1 MSRTIK
7 AIERHMI
14 PRSSRLRVEAPAR
27 QTAQPMRNGERK
39 LVAEWQ
45 RGAEILGHAQRK
57 LRLAFAPTQSP
68 ALATLSR
75 EFVMSRT
82 LEAITKHTDGSP
94 QIKPQTMKAMQI
106 HNYGG
111 PEVLHYEDVPRPQ
124 PQAGEVLV
132 RIHAAGVNPID
143 WKVREGHM
151 KDFWPHKFPIILG
164 WDLSGV
170 VEELGRG
177 VSRLKIGD
185 EVYSLPDP
193 TRNGAYADYI
203 VVREPELALKPKSL
217 HHIRAAAVPLAALT
231 AWQSL
236 FDTARLQPGQRV
248 LIHAGSGGVGHFAVQ
263 LAKWKGAYV
272 FATASTKNQDLLRE
286 LGVDEPIDYTQQRFE
301 DIARKIDIVLDT
313 LGDETQER
321 SWSVLKKGGV
331 LVSLV
336 QPPSEEKAKELGV
349 RAAIIGAQPNGA
361 QLAEIAKI
369 IEAGKL
375 APVIDRILP
384 LSEAR
389 RAHELSQSGHTHGKI
404 ALRVSNGDGAFER
417 KTATLQ

>member
-1 MSRTIK
+1 MVFPKSPVLGRSLF
-7 AIERHMI
+7 IEKK
-14 PRSSRLRVEAPAR
+14 V
-27 QTAQPMRNGERK
+27 
-39 LVAEWQ
+39 
-45 RGAEILGHAQRK
+45 
-57 LRLAFAPTQSP
+57 
-68 ALATLSR
+68 
-75 EFVMSRT
+75 
-82 LEAITKHTDGSP
+82 
-94 QIKPQTMKAMQI
+94 TMKAIQI

-111 PEVLHYEDVPRPQ
+111 PEVLKYEDAPRPK
-124 PQAGEVLV
+124 PQAGEVVV
-132 RIHAAGVNPID
+132 RVHAAGVNPID

-151 KDFWPHKFPIILG
+151 KDFWPHKFPLILG

-170 VEELGRG
+170 VEEVGPR
-177 VSRLKIGD
+177 VSQFKIGD
-185 EVYSLPDP
+185 EVYSIPDP

-203 VVREPELALKPKSL
+203 VVRESECSLKPNSL

-236 FDTARLQPGQRV
+236 FDTAQLQPGQRV
-248 LIHAGSGGVGHFAVQ
+248 LIHAGSGGVGHLAVQ

-301 DIARKIDIVLDT
+301 NVARNIDIVLDT
-313 LGDETQER
+313 IGGETQER
-321 SWSVLKKGGV
+321 SWSVLKKGGN

-349 RAAIIGAQPNGA
+349 RTAFVAGHPSGA

-369 IEAGKL
+369 VDSGKL

-384 LSEAR
+384 FSEVR
-389 RAHELSQSGHTHGKI
+389 RAHELSQSGHTRGKI
-404 ALRVSNGDGAFER
+404 VLRVKNGDGTLER
-417 KTATLQ
+417 KQS

>member
-1 MSRTIK
+1 
-7 AIERHMI
+7 
-14 PRSSRLRVEAPAR
+14 V
-27 QTAQPMRNGERK
+27 
-39 LVAEWQ
+39 
-45 RGAEILGHAQRK
+45 
-57 LRLAFAPTQSP
+57 
-68 ALATLSR
+68 
-75 EFVMSRT
+75 
-82 LEAITKHTDGSP
+82 
-94 QIKPQTMKAMQI
+94 
-106 HNYGG
+106 
-111 PEVLHYEDVPRPQ
+111 
-124 PQAGEVLV
+124 
-132 RIHAAGVNPID
+132 HAAGVNPID

-151 KDFWPHKFPIILG
+151 KDFWPHKFPLTLG

-170 VEELGRG
+170 VEEIGAG
-177 VSRLKIGD
+177 VSRFKKGD

-203 VVREPELALKPKSL
+203 VFRESDLALKPNSL

-236 FDTARLQPGQRV
+236 FETAQLQPGQRV

-272 FATASTKNQDLLRE
+272 FATASTKNQDLLRK

-301 DIARKIDIVLDT
+301 DVARNIDIVLDT
-313 LGDETQER
+313 IGGETQER

-349 RAAIIGAQPNGA
+349 RAAFVAGHPSGA

-369 IEAGKL
+369 IDSGKL
-375 APVIDRILP
+375 APIIDRILP
-384 LSEAR
+384 FSEAR
-389 RAHELSQSGHTHGKI
+389 RAHELSQFGHIHGKI
-404 ALRVSNGDGAFER
+404 VLRVKNGDG
-417 KTATLQ
+417 TLK

>member
-1 MSRTIK
+1 MATARARNAVRTHPKKIAVGLRAFAINQTGNSQPVAAMSRTI
-7 AIERHMI
+7 
-14 PRSSRLRVEAPAR
+14 
-27 QTAQPMRNGERK
+27 
-39 LVAEWQ
+39 
-45 RGAEILGHAQRK
+45 
-57 LRLAFAPTQSP
+57 
-68 ALATLSR
+68 
-75 EFVMSRT
+75 
-82 LEAITKHTDGSP
+82 EAITKHTGAIPEKDSSA
-94 QIKPQTMKAMQI
+94 KYQTMKAIRI

-111 PEVLHYEDVPRPQ
+111 PEVLQYEDAPRPK
-124 PQAGEVLV
+124 PQAGEVLIRV
-132 RIHAAGVNPID
+132 HAAGVNPID

-151 KDFWPHKFPIILG
+151 KDFWPHKLPLILG

-170 VEELGRG
+170 VEEVGPRI
-177 VSRLKIGD
+177 SQFKKGD

-203 VVREPELALKPKSL
+203 VVREPELALKPNSL
-217 HHIRAAAVPLAALT
+217 HDIRAAAVPLAALT
-231 AWQSL
+231 GWQSL
-236 FDTARLQPGQRV
+236 FDTAQLQPGQRV

-301 DIARKIDIVLDT
+301 DVGRNIDIVLDT
-313 LGDETQER
+313 LGGETQER

-336 QPPSEEKAKELGV
+336 QPPSEEKAEELGV

-361 QLAEIAKI
+361 QLARIAKI
-369 IEAGKL
+369 IDAGQL

-384 LSEAR
+384 LSEVR

-404 ALRVSNGDGAFER
+404 ALRVSNGKGTLER
-417 KTATLQ
+417 KQS

>member
-1 MSRTIK
+1 MSK
-7 AIERHMI
+7 
-14 PRSSRLRVEAPAR
+14 
-27 QTAQPMRNGERK
+27 
-39 LVAEWQ
+39 
-45 RGAEILGHAQRK
+45 
-57 LRLAFAPTQSP
+57 
-68 ALATLSR
+68 
-75 EFVMSRT
+75 
-82 LEAITKHTDGSP
+82 
-94 QIKPQTMKAMQI
+94 TMKAIRI

-111 PEVLHYEDVPRPQ
+111 PEVLQYEDAPRPE

-132 RIHAAGVNPID
+132 RVHAAGVNPID
-143 WKVREGHM
+143 WKVCEGHM
-151 KDFWPHKFPIILG
+151 KDFWRHRFPLILG

-177 VSRLKIGD
+177 VSRFKIGD
-185 EVYSLPDP
+185 EVYSLPAP
-193 TRNGAYADYI
+193 TRNGAYANYI
-203 VVREPELALKPKSL
+203 VVREPELALKPNSL

-236 FDTARLQPGQRV
+236 FGTAQLQPGQGV

-286 LGVDEPIDYTQQRFE
+286 LGVDEPIDYTRQRFE
-301 DIARKIDIVLDT
+301 DITRKVDIVLDT
-313 LGDETQER
+313 LGNETQKR

-349 RAAIIGAQPNGA
+349 RAALLGAQPNGA

-369 IEAGKL
+369 IDSGKL
-375 APVIDRILP
+375 TPVINRILP

-404 ALRVSNGDGAFER
+404 ALRVNNGDGTLER
-417 KTATLQ
+417 KQS

>member
-1 MSRTIK
+1 MSRTI
-7 AIERHMI
+7 
-14 PRSSRLRVEAPAR
+14 
-27 QTAQPMRNGERK
+27 
-39 LVAEWQ
+39 
-45 RGAEILGHAQRK
+45 
-57 LRLAFAPTQSP
+57 
-68 ALATLSR
+68 
-75 EFVMSRT
+75 
-82 LEAITKHTDGSP
+82 EAIIKHTGATSE
-94 QIKPQTMKAMQI
+94 KKSASATSQTMKAIRI

-111 PEVLHYEDVPRPQ
+111 PEVLQYEDAPRPK

-132 RIHAAGVNPID
+132 RVHAAGVNPID

-151 KDFWPHKFPIILG
+151 KDFWPHKFPLILG

-170 VEELGRG
+170 VEEVGRG
-177 VSRLKIGD
+177 VSRFKIGD
-185 EVYSLPDP
+185 EVYSIPDP

-203 VVREPELALKPKSL
+203 VVRESELALKPNSL

-236 FDTARLQPGQRV
+236 FDTAQLQPGQRV

-301 DIARKIDIVLDT
+301 DIARNIDIVLDT
-313 LGDETQER
+313 HRRRNAGTLLVSFE
-321 SWSVLKKGGV
+321 KGGD

-349 RAAIIGAQPNGA
+349 RAAFVAGHPSGA
-361 QLAEIAKI
+361 QLAEIAKMI
-369 IEAGKL
+369 DSGKL

-384 LSEAR
+384 L
-389 RAHELSQSGHTHGKI
+389 
-404 ALRVSNGDGAFER
+404 
-417 KTATLQ
+417 

>member
-1 MSRTIK
+1 MSRTMK
-7 AIERHMI
+7 AIR
-14 PRSSRLRVEAPAR
+14 
-27 QTAQPMRNGERK
+27 
-39 LVAEWQ
+39 
-45 RGAEILGHAQRK
+45 
-57 LRLAFAPTQSP
+57 
-68 ALATLSR
+68 
-75 EFVMSRT
+75 
-82 LEAITKHTDGSP
+82 
-94 QIKPQTMKAMQI
+94 I

-111 PEVLHYEDVPRPQ
+111 PEVLQYEDAPRPQ

-132 RIHAAGVNPID
+132 RVHAAGVNPID

-151 KDFWPHKFPIILG
+151 KDFWPHKFPLILG

-170 VEELGRG
+170 VEELGPGPAGAGRF
-177 VSRLKIGD
+177 KIGD
-185 EVYSLPDP
+185 EVYSIPDP

-203 VVREPELALKPKSL
+203 VVRESELALKPNSL

-236 FDTARLQPGQRV
+236 FDTAQLQPGQRV

-272 FATASTKNQDLLRE
+272 FATASTKNQDLMRK

-301 DIARKIDIVLDT
+301 DVARNIDIVLDT

-321 SWSVLKKGGV
+321 SWSVLTKGGN
-331 LVSLV
+331 LAWLA
-336 QPPSEEKAKELGV
+336 QPPSDEKAKELGG
-349 RAAIIGAQPNGA
+349 RAAFVASHPNGE

-369 IEAGKL
+369 IDSGKL

-384 LSEAR
+384 LSEVR
-389 RAHELSQSGHTHGKI
+389 RAHELSQTGHTHGKI
-404 ALRVSNGDGAFER
+404 VLRVKE
-417 KTATLQ
+417 